1 MEKSFEESLNELEK
15 LVRELESG
23 EAPLDDAINKY
34 TEAMNLAK
42 VCSEKINK
50 ATESV
55 NKILTE
61 QAELKDFNVEE

>member
-42 VCSEKINK
+42 LCSDKITK

-61 QAELKDFNVEE
+61 QGELKDFNVED